1 MRPHEG
7 RLRCRISHGRSL
19 FSIVEFISA
28 SRTSSSR
35 TGSLGPTNPEDP
47 VLRNMKFGC
56 LTLAQDSTMS
66 SALHVDFR
74 SGISSDK
81 PDMDHAEHLNKLQ
94 KGGRVSPSDKDCLD
108 LRDEEFER
116 KTM

>member
-1 MRPHEG
+1 
-7 RLRCRISHGRSL
+7 
-19 FSIVEFISA
+19 
-28 SRTSSSR
+28 
-35 TGSLGPTNPEDP
+35 
-47 VLRNMKFGC
+47 
-56 LTLAQDSTMS
+56 MS